1 MTKTSKT
8 ILFFGTDDFSALT
21 LTALIK
27 QSAPLGVTIGG
38 VITKPDARKGRGRT
52 IEAPVTKTIAIEHNI
67 PIYQPANSDELF
79 AAVTE
84 ASADLEMAPTGV
96 LVSYGRI
103 IPQRVIDL
111 FQPGII
117 NVHPSLLPLYRG
129 PSPVETTVFNG
140 DSETGVSIMQLS
152 AAMDAGP
159 VYTQQAIA
167 LDGTETGP
175 ALLQSLGTLGAE
187 LICSSL
193 NEIIDGS
200 LTPEPQNDSAATY
213 CSLLSKDAALVD
225 PATMTATEIR
235 RHTRAFLDFPK
246 TKLDLAGQRIILR
259 ETAVITEEDPASL
272 TIPCANNSYLKI
284 IQLIGPS
291 GKQMSGEAFKNGY
304 LK

>member
-8 ILFFGTDDFSALT
+8 ILFFGTDNFSALT
-21 LTALIK
+21 LTALIE

-52 IEAPVTKTIAIEHNI
+52 LEAPVTKTIAIEHNI
-67 PIYQPANSDELF
+67 PVYQPANSDELF

-84 ASADLEMAPTGV
+84 ASADLEIAPTGV

-200 LTPEPQNDSAATY
+200 LAPEPQNDSAATY

-225 PATMTATEIR
+225 PTTMTATEIH

-272 TIPCANNSYLKI
+272 AIPCANNSYLKI
-284 IQLIGPS
+284 TQLIGPS